1 MRKEILKERAINM
14 ILNPTKAELLF
25 RNKLELKGIRYRTQ
39 VVIARYI
46 VDFLVG
52 KIIYEIDGS
61 SHDGKEVYDSIR
73 DSDLKSLWYKVIHIQ
88 NKDVADYKIGNV
100 KQIKEKPQISKEVY
114 IPTPLEQ
121 IRLDKQKEPKKKK
134 TRKWANKFKNHKSG
148 VY

>member
-61 SHDGKEVYDSIR
+61 S
-73 DSDLKSLWYKVIHIQ
+73 
-88 NKDVADYKIGNV
+88 
-100 KQIKEKPQISKEVY
+100 
-114 IPTPLEQ
+114 
-121 IRLDKQKEPKKKK
+121 
-134 TRKWANKFKNHKSG
+134 
-148 VY
+148 